1 MESYRTSGSVSGS
14 NDSVIVVHNAEK
26 PVTQNQALIL
36 RIASLEEEL
45 KTTRAQ
51 LAQAGKLA
59 TLGTM
64 GASIAHELNN
74 PLTVIGAEADE
85 VLDLLSQ
92 QVLTDEQLHGSVHNI
107 KRCAERMR
115 VIVDHIRRYSREE
128 KDLNWTQVDVNQVME
143 DALIIL
149 KKPLQTSGISVTTD
163 FSDALPKIWG
173 DATKLESVFQNII
186 SNARDALE
194 SASETKRKGIV
205 ITTNAVGQER
215 IEVRIKDNGPGI
227 PENVRKEL
235 FRPFFTTKASGKGTG
250 LGLSIARS
258 IVNEHRGDIRV
269 ESHVGEGTEFEL
281 TFPVERRNCT
291 VTL

>member
-1 MESYRTSGSVSGS
+1 
-14 NDSVIVVHNAEK
+14 
-26 PVTQNQALIL
+26 VTQNQALIL